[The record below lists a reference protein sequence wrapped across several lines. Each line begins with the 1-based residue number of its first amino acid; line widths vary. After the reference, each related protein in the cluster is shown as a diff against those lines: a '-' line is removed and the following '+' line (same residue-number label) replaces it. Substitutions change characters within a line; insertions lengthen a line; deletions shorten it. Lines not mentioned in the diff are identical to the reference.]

1 MYFCNMN
8 IPLNKKKIINDPV
21 YGFINIPSGSIFDLI
36 ENNYLQRLRRI
47 KQLGLSSLVYP
58 GAEHTRFAH
67 ALGAMF
73 LMNQALDV
81 LIQKGE
87 KISKQELE
95 ASLSAILLHDIG
107 HSPFSHCL
115 EHFFFEE
122 SHEEV
127 SLELMKKIGV
137 SQMTLDIFSNNYP
150 KKFLHQLVSSQV
162 DTDRL
167 DYLTRDSFFTGVSE
181 GVIGTERI
189 IKMLAVFN
197 DELVIEQKG
206 IYSIEKFIISR
217 RLMYWQVYM
226 HKAVVS
232 ADILLKSI
240 LKRAKDIQK
249 QGIDTIKYI
258 SPSFAYFIENGTRTI
273 GDEKAI
279 ECFTNID
286 DSDIWNAIKIW
297 TNNEDF
303 ILSYL
308 SKCLVN
314 RHLGKIQIQD
324 NHFSSEDIENVIEQ
338 FYCGETSVSKENLK
352 TYFVLTAELKN
363 KAYSFQDDKINILF
377 KNGQVKEIC
386 NASDQLDENF
396 LRKEIKKYYLYK
408 LPINR

>member
-1 MYFCNMN
+1 M
-8 IPLNKKKIINDPV
+8 NKKKIINDPV

-137 SQMTLDIFSNNYP
+137 SQMTLDIFSNKYP

-240 LKRAKDIQK
+240 LKRANNIQK

-324 NHFSSEDIENVIEQ
+324 NHFSSEDIDNVIEQ
-338 FYCGETSVSKENLK
+338 FYCSETSVSKENLK
-352 TYFVLTAELKN
+352 SYFVLTAELKN

>member
-1 MYFCNMN
+1 
-8 IPLNKKKIINDPV
+8 
-21 YGFINIPSGSIFDLI
+21 
-36 ENNYLQRLRRI
+36 
-47 KQLGLSSLVYP
+47 
-58 GAEHTRFAH
+58 
-67 ALGAMF
+67 
-73 LMNQALDV
+73 
-81 LIQKGE
+81 
-87 KISKQELE
+87 
-95 ASLSAILLHDIG
+95 
-107 HSPFSHCL
+107 
-115 EHFFFEE
+115 
-122 SHEEV
+122 
-127 SLELMKKIGV
+127 
-137 SQMTLDIFSNNYP
+137 
-150 KKFLHQLVSSQV
+150 
-162 DTDRL
+162 
-167 DYLTRDSFFTGVSE
+167 
-181 GVIGTERI
+181 
-189 IKMLAVFN
+189 MLAVFN

-240 LKRAKDIQK
+240 LKRANNIQK

-324 NHFSSEDIENVIEQ
+324 NHFSSEDIDNVIEQ
-338 FYCGETSVSKENLK
+338 FYCSETSVSKENLK
-352 TYFVLTAELKN
+352 SYFVLTAELKN

>member
-1 MYFCNMN
+1 MN

-137 SQMTLDIFSNNYP
+137 SQMTLDIFSNKYP

-240 LKRAKDIQK
+240 LKRANNIQK

-258 SPSFAYFIENGTRTI
+258 SPSFAYFIKNGTRTI

-324 NHFSSEDIENVIEQ
+324 NHFSSEDIDNVIEQ
-338 FYCGETSVSKENLK
+338 FYCSETSVSKENLK
-352 TYFVLTAELKN
+352 SYFVLTAELKN

>member
-1 MYFCNMN
+1 MN

-137 SQMTLDIFSNNYP
+137 SQMTLDIFSNKYP

-162 DTDRL
+162 DTDRW
-167 DYLTRDSFFTGVSE
+167 
-181 GVIGTERI
+181 I
-189 IKMLAVFN
+189 I
-197 DELVIEQKG
+197 
-206 IYSIEKFIISR
+206 
-217 RLMYWQVYM
+217 
-226 HKAVVS
+226 
-232 ADILLKSI
+232 
-240 LKRAKDIQK
+240 
-249 QGIDTIKYI
+249 
-258 SPSFAYFIENGTRTI
+258 
-273 GDEKAI
+273 
-279 ECFTNID
+279 
-286 DSDIWNAIKIW
+286 
-297 TNNEDF
+297 
-303 ILSYL
+303 
-308 SKCLVN
+308 
-314 RHLGKIQIQD
+314 
-324 NHFSSEDIENVIEQ
+324 
-338 FYCGETSVSKENLK
+338 
-352 TYFVLTAELKN
+352 
-363 KAYSFQDDKINILF
+363 
-377 KNGQVKEIC
+377 
-386 NASDQLDENF
+386 
-396 LRKEIKKYYLYK
+396 
-408 LPINR
+408 

>member
-137 SQMTLDIFSNNYP
+137 SQMTLDIFSNKYP

-181 GVIGTERI
+181 GVIGTKRI

-240 LKRAKDIQK
+240 LKRANNIQK

-324 NHFSSEDIENVIEQ
+324 NHFSSEDIDNVIEQ
-338 FYCGETSVSKENLK
+338 FYCSETSVSKENLK
-352 TYFVLTAELKN
+352 SYFVLTAELKN